1 MFQSEK
7 AVYHKVLVS
16 YLLNFLQYKE
26 VSNLMVFEM
35 IGKISLGKETEKFKP
50 YSEHTYDS
58 GWVKRKIMFN
68 AICGDNRHLLTVD
81 AGSFADGHGD
91 VYTFSKG
98 SVDDNGNKV
107 KGESLKIPFKD
118 RLTSPKLAEVAE
130 FKKFIFDLE
139 KPNRRYKLE
148 KAAEKVKEGTSLTDE
163 ELKELGIESEA
174 DINDA
179 LEKSNK
185 KRHEFISEWDFA
197 EFIKKVID
205 SGKYSDK
212 KFYIKGNANY
222 SYSDNKKQVYES
234 YVPQRIYLADD
245 DADEYSTATIKMI
258 FNVDSLDEM
267 SVEEK
272 GKYYVNGYMFEYD
285 SNRKVNIPV
294 PVTVTIP
301 VAPEDADEKTKKK
314 VEAIKRK
321 FTVDDDTYKELG
333 VEVNMLNGAQRVEI
347 TDDMLTDEQR
357 EDLECGLITLDDIRA
372 DLGGSVYGERVQEY
386 QFKKIARG
394 YSRGRVDT
402 VYTEDDM
409 TIKPIE
415 ADLPDGSEDLF
426 EDDDEL

>member
-1 MFQSEK
+1 
-7 AVYHKVLVS
+7 
-16 YLLNFLQYKE
+16 
-26 VSNLMVFEM
+26 MVFEM

-50 YSEHTYDS
+50 YSEHAYDS

-130 FKKFIFDLE
+130 FKKFVFDLE

-179 LEKSNK
+179 LDKSNK

-205 SGKYSDK
+205 SGKYADK
-212 KFYIKGNANY
+212 KFYIKGNADY

-234 YVPQRIYLADD
+234 YIPQRIYLADD
-245 DADEYSTATIKMI
+245 DAEEYSTATIKVV
-258 FNVDSLDEM
+258 FNKDSLDEM

-285 SNRKVNIPV
+285 HNRKGNIPV
-294 PVTVTIP
+294 PVTITIP
-301 VAPEDADEKTKKK
+301 VAPDDADEKAKKK
-314 VEAIKRK
+314 VEAIKHK
-321 FTVDDDTYKELG
+321 FMVDDDTYKELG
-333 VEVNMLNGAQRVEI
+333 VEVNMLNGAQKVEI
-347 TDDMLTDEQR
+347 TDDMLTDEQK
-357 EDLECGLITLDDIRA
+357 EDLDCGLITLDDIRA
-372 DLGGSVYGERVQEY
+372 DLGGSVYGDRVQEY

-394 YSRGRVDT
+394 YTKGRVDS
-402 VYTEDDM
+402 VYTDDDM
-409 TIKPIE
+409 VIKPLE
-415 ADLPDGSEDLF
+415 TELPEDTEDLF
-426 EDDDEL
+426 DDDEL

>member
-1 MFQSEK
+1 
-7 AVYHKVLVS
+7 
-16 YLLNFLQYKE
+16 
-26 VSNLMVFEM
+26 MVFEM
-35 IGKISLGKETEKFKP
+35 VGKISLGKETEKFKP

-174 DINDA
+174 DINNA

-245 DADEYSTATIKMI
+245 DADEYSTATIKII
-258 FNVDSLDEM
+258 FNADSLDEM

>member
-1 MFQSEK
+1 M
-7 AVYHKVLVS
+7 
-16 YLLNFLQYKE
+16 N
-26 VSNLMVFEM
+26 FEM

-68 AICGDNRHLLTVD
+68 TICGDNRHLLTVD

-98 SVDDNGNKV
+98 SVDESGNKV

-148 KAAEKVKEGTSLTDE
+148 KAAEKVKEGTNLTDE
-163 ELKELGIESEA
+163 ELKELGIENEA

-179 LEKSNK
+179 LDKSNK

-205 SGKYSDK
+205 SGEYSDK
-212 KFYIKGNANY
+212 KFYIKGNGDY
-222 SYSDNKKQVYES
+222 SYSDNKQQIYES

-258 FNVDSLDEM
+258 FNSDSLDDM

-285 SNRKVNIPV
+285 RNRKSNIPV
-294 PVTVTIP
+294 SVTLTISVP
-301 VAPEDADEKTKKK
+301 ADDADDKAKKK
-314 VEAIKRK
+314 VEAIKHK
-321 FTVDDDTYKELG
+321 FMVDDDTYKELG
-333 VEVNMLNGAQRVEI
+333 VEVNMLNGAQKVEI
-347 TDDMLTDEQR
+347 TDDMLTDEQK
-357 EDLECGLITLDDIRA
+357 EDLDCGLITLDDIRA
-372 DLGGSVYGERVQEY
+372 DLGGSVYGDRVQEY
-386 QFKKIARG
+386 QFKKIARR
-394 YSRGRVDT
+394 YTKGRIDT
-402 VYTEDDM
+402 IYTDDDM
-409 TIKPIE
+409 VIKPIE
-415 ADLPDGSEDLF
+415 EQLPEGTEDLF
-426 EDDDEL
+426 DDDEL

>member
-1 MFQSEK
+1 
-7 AVYHKVLVS
+7 
-16 YLLNFLQYKE
+16 
-26 VSNLMVFEM
+26 MVFEM
-35 IGKISLGKETEKFKP
+35 VGKISLGKETEKFKP
-50 YSEHTYDS
+50 YSEHKYDS
-58 GWVKRKIMFN
+58 GWVKRRIMFN

-91 VYTFSKG
+91 VVTFSKG
-98 SVDDNGNKV
+98 SVDDSGNKV
-107 KGESLKIPFKD
+107 KGKSLKIPFKD

-163 ELKELGIESEA
+163 ELKELGIESEM

-179 LEKSNK
+179 LDKSNK
-185 KRHEFISEWDFA
+185 KRHEFISEWDFV

-222 SYSDNKKQVYES
+222 SYSDNKKRVYES

-258 FNVDSLDEM
+258 FNADSLDEM

-285 SNRKVNIPV
+285 SNRKSNIPV

-301 VAPEDADEKTKKK
+301 VAHEDADEKTKKK

-372 DLGGSVYGERVQEY
+372 DLGGSVYGERIQEY

>member
-1 MFQSEK
+1 M
-7 AVYHKVLVS
+7 
-16 YLLNFLQYKE
+16 N
-26 VSNLMVFEM
+26 FEM

-98 SVDDNGNKV
+98 SVDDSGNKV

-163 ELKELGIESEA
+163 ELRELGIESEA

-179 LEKSNK
+179 LDKSNK
-185 KRHEFISEWDFA
+185 KRHEFISEWDFT

-234 YVPQRIYLADD
+234 YVPQRIYLADN

-258 FNVDSLDEM
+258 FNADSLDEM

-272 GKYYVNGYMFEYD
+272 GKYYVSGYMFEYD
-285 SNRKVNIPV
+285 SNRKSNIPV
-294 PVTVTIP
+294 PVTLTIP
-301 VAPEDADEKTKKK
+301 VAADDADDKTKKK
-314 VEAIKRK
+314 VNAIKHK
-321 FTVDDDTYKELG
+321 FMVDDDTYKELG
-333 VEVNMLNGAQRVEI
+333 VEVNMLNGAQKVEI
-347 TDDMLTDEQR
+347 TDDMLTDEQK
-357 EDLECGLITLDDIRA
+357 EDLDCGLITLDDIRA
-372 DLGGSVYGERVQEY
+372 DLGGSVYGDRVQEY

-394 YSRGRVDT
+394 YTKGRVDT

-409 TIKPIE
+409 VIKPLE
-415 ADLPDGSEDLF
+415 EKLPEGTEDLF
-426 EDDDEL
+426 DDDDEL

>member
-1 MFQSEK
+1 M
-7 AVYHKVLVS
+7 
-16 YLLNFLQYKE
+16 N
-26 VSNLMVFEM
+26 FEM

-68 AICGDNRHLLTVD
+68 TICGDNRHLLTVD

-98 SVDDNGNKV
+98 SVDESGNKV
-107 KGESLKIPFKD
+107 KGESLKIPFKG

-148 KAAEKVKEGTSLTDE
+148 KAAEKVKEGTNLTDE
-163 ELKELGIESEA
+163 ELKELGIESEV

-179 LEKSNK
+179 LDKSNK

-212 KFYIKGNANY
+212 KFYIKGNGDY
-222 SYSDNKKQVYES
+222 SYSDNKQQVYES

-258 FNVDSLDEM
+258 FNSDSLDDM

-285 SNRKVNIPV
+285 RNRKSNIPV
-294 PVTVTIP
+294 SVTLTIP
-301 VAPEDADEKTKKK
+301 VAADDADDKAKKK
-314 VEAIKRK
+314 VEAIKHK
-321 FTVDDDTYKELG
+321 FMVDDDTYKELG
-333 VEVNMLNGAQRVEI
+333 VEVNMLNGAQKVEI
-347 TDDMLTDEQR
+347 TDDMLTDEQK
-357 EDLECGLITLDDIRA
+357 EDLDCGLITLDDIRA
-372 DLGGSVYGERVQEY
+372 DLGGSVYGDRVQEY

-394 YSRGRVDT
+394 YTKGRVDT
-402 VYTEDDM
+402 VYTNDDM
-409 TIKPIE
+409 IIKPIE
-415 ADLPDGSEDLF
+415 EELLEGTEDLF
-426 EDDDEL
+426 DDDEL

>member
-1 MFQSEK
+1 
-7 AVYHKVLVS
+7 
-16 YLLNFLQYKE
+16 
-26 VSNLMVFEM
+26 MVFEM
-35 IGKISLGKETEKFKP
+35 VGKISLGKETDKFKP
-50 YSEHTYDS
+50 YSEHKYDS
-58 GWVKRKIMFN
+58 GWVKRRIMFN

-91 VYTFSKG
+91 VFTFSKG
-98 SVDDNGNKV
+98 SVDDSGNKV

-130 FKKFIFDLE
+130 FKKFVFDLE

-148 KAAEKVKEGTSLTDE
+148 KAAEKVKEGTNLTDE
-163 ELKELGIESEA
+163 ELTELGLNSEA
-174 DINDA
+174 EVNEA

-205 SGKYSDK
+205 SGKYADK
-212 KFYIKGNANY
+212 KFFIKGNAEY
-222 SYSDNKKQVYES
+222 SYSDNKQQVYES
-234 YVPQRIYLADD
+234 YIPHRIYLATD
-245 DADEYSTATIKMI
+245 DAEEYSTATVKIIYNK
-258 FNVDSLDEM
+258 DSLDDM

-272 GKYYVNGYMFEYD
+272 GKYYVNGYMFEYYR
-285 SNRKVNIPV
+285 NRKANIPV

-301 VAPEDADEKTKKK
+301 VSPEDADEKAKKK
-314 VEAIKRK
+314 VDAIKRK
-321 FTVDDDTYKELG
+321 FTVDDDTYKEFG
-333 VEVNMLNGAQRVEI
+333 VEVNMLNGAQKVEI
-347 TDDMLTDEQR
+347 TDDMLTDEQK
-357 EDLECGLITLDDIRA
+357 EDLDCGLITLDDIRA
-372 DLGGSVYGERVQEY
+372 DLGGSVYGDRIHEY

-415 ADLPDGSEDLF
+415 AELPEGTEDLF
-426 EDDDEL
+426 DDDSDEL

>member
-1 MFQSEK
+1 
-7 AVYHKVLVS
+7 
-16 YLLNFLQYKE
+16 
-26 VSNLMVFEM
+26 MVFEM

-174 DINDA
+174 DINNA

-234 YVPQRIYLADD
+234 YIPQRIYLADD
-245 DADEYSTATIKMI
+245 DANEYSTAMGYSTTCDGVAATTLGSSSYA
-258 FNVDSLDEM
+258 NGWGAM
-267 SVEEK
+267 SSGIATKAYGMGQHVF
-272 GKYYVNGYMFEYD
+272 GAY
-285 SNRKVNIPV
+285 NIP
-294 PVTVTIP
+294 
-301 VAPEDADEKTKKK
+301 DEN
-314 VEAIKRK
+314 I
-321 FTVDDDTYKELG
+321 DNYS
-333 VEVNMLNGAQRVEI
+333 
-347 TDDMLTDEQR
+347 
-357 EDLECGLITLDDIRA
+357 LDDIEAKLAVICVRNK
-372 DLGGSVYGERVQEY
+372 VN
-386 QFKKIARG
+386 FK
-394 YSRGRVDT
+394 
-402 VYTEDDM
+402 
-409 TIKPIE
+409 
-415 ADLPDGSEDLF
+415 
-426 EDDDEL
+426 

>member
-1 MFQSEK
+1 
-7 AVYHKVLVS
+7 
-16 YLLNFLQYKE
+16 
-26 VSNLMVFEM
+26 MVFEM
-35 IGKISLGKETEKFKP
+35 VGKISLGKETDKFKP
-50 YSEHTYDS
+50 YSEHKYDS
-58 GWVKRKIMFN
+58 GWVKRRIMFN

-98 SVDDNGNKV
+98 SVDNSGNKV

-130 FKKFIFDLE
+130 FKKFVFDLE

-148 KAAEKVKEGTSLTDE
+148 KAAEKIKEGTSLTDE
-163 ELKELGIESEA
+163 ELKDLELDSEA
-174 DINDA
+174 EVNDA

-205 SGKYSDK
+205 SGKYTNK
-212 KFYIKGNANY
+212 KFYIKGNADY
-222 SYSDNKKQVYES
+222 SYSDNKQQVYES
-234 YVPQRIYLADD
+234 YIPQRIYLAAD
-245 DADEYSTATIKMI
+245 DADEYSTGTVKII
-258 FNVDSLDEM
+258 FNKDSLDDM

-272 GKYYVNGYMFEYD
+272 GKYYVNGFMFEYD
-285 SNRKVNIPV
+285 HNRKANIPV

-301 VAPEDADEKTKKK
+301 VAPDDADEKTKKK

-321 FTVDDDTYKELG
+321 FVIDDDTYKEIGL
-333 VEVNMLNGAQRVEI
+333 EVNMLNGAQKVEI
-347 TDDMLTDEQR
+347 TDDMLTDEQK
-357 EDLECGLITLDDIRA
+357 EDLDCGLITLDDIRA
-372 DLGGSVYGERVQEY
+372 DLGGSVYGDRVQEY

-394 YSRGRVDT
+394 YTKGRVDT
-402 VYTEDDM
+402 VYTDDDM

-415 ADLPDGSEDLF
+415 EELPEGTEDLF
-426 EDDDEL
+426 DDEEL

>member
-1 MFQSEK
+1 
-7 AVYHKVLVS
+7 
-16 YLLNFLQYKE
+16 
-26 VSNLMVFEM
+26 MVFEM
-35 IGKISLGKETEKFKP
+35 VGKISLGKETEKFKP
-50 YSEHTYDS
+50 YSEHKYDS
-58 GWVKRKIMFN
+58 GWVKRRIMFN

-91 VYTFSKG
+91 VVTFSKG
-98 SVDDNGNKV
+98 SVDNSGNKV
-107 KGESLKIPFKD
+107 KGKSLKIPFKD

-163 ELKELGIESEA
+163 ELKELGIESEM

-179 LEKSNK
+179 LDKSNK
-185 KRHEFISEWDFA
+185 KRHEFISEWDFV

-222 SYSDNKKQVYES
+222 SYSDNKKRVYES

-258 FNVDSLDEM
+258 FNADSLDEM

-285 SNRKVNIPV
+285 SNRKSNIPV

-301 VAPEDADEKTKKK
+301 VAHEDADEKTKKK

-372 DLGGSVYGERVQEY
+372 DLGGSVYGERIQEY

>member
-1 MFQSEK
+1 MI
-7 AVYHKVLVS
+7 
-16 YLLNFLQYKE
+16 
-26 VSNLMVFEM
+26 FEM
-35 IGKISLGKETEKFKP
+35 IGKLSLPKESEKFKP
-50 YSEHTYDS
+50 YSNTKYES
-58 GWVKRKIMFN
+58 GWIKRRLMFN
-68 AICGDNRHLLTVD
+68 AVCGDNRHLLTVD
-81 AGSFADGHGD
+81 TGSFEDENKGF

-205 SGKYSDK
+205 SGKYADK
-212 KFYIKGNANY
+212 KFFIKGNAEY
-222 SYSDNKKQVYES
+222 SYSDNKQQVYES
-234 YVPQRIYLADD
+234 YIPQRIYLAAD
-245 DADEYSTATIKMI
+245 DAEEYSTATIKMI
-258 FNVDSLDEM
+258 FNKDSLDDM

-285 SNRKVNIPV
+285 RNRKANIPV

-301 VAPEDADEKTKKK
+301 VAPDDADEKTKKK

-321 FTVDDDTYKELG
+321 FTVDDDTYKEFG
-333 VEVNMLNGAQRVEI
+333 VEVNMLNGAQKVEI

-357 EDLECGLITLDDIRA
+357 EDLDCGLITLDDIRA

-402 VYTEDDM
+402 VYTEDDVV
-409 TIKPIE
+409 IKPIE
-415 ADLPDGSEDLF
+415 LELPDGVEDLF
-426 EDDDEL
+426 DDDSDDL

>member
-1 MFQSEK
+1 M
-7 AVYHKVLVS
+7 
-16 YLLNFLQYKE
+16 N
-26 VSNLMVFEM
+26 FEM

-68 AICGDNRHLLTVD
+68 TICGDNRHLLTVD

-98 SVDDNGNKV
+98 SVDESGNKV

-130 FKKFIFDLE
+130 FKKFIFYLE

-148 KAAEKVKEGTSLTDE
+148 KAAEKVKEGTNLTDE
-163 ELKELGIESEA
+163 ELKELGIENEA

-179 LEKSNK
+179 LDKSNK

-212 KFYIKGNANY
+212 KFYIKGNGDY
-222 SYSDNKKQVYES
+222 SYSDNKQQIYES

-258 FNVDSLDEM
+258 FNSDSLDDM

-285 SNRKVNIPV
+285 RNRKSNIPV
-294 PVTVTIP
+294 SVTLTISVP
-301 VAPEDADEKTKKK
+301 ADDADDKAKKK
-314 VEAIKRK
+314 VEAIKHK
-321 FTVDDDTYKELG
+321 FMVDDDTYKELG
-333 VEVNMLNGAQRVEI
+333 VEVNMLNGAQKVEI
-347 TDDMLTDEQR
+347 TDDMLTDEQK
-357 EDLECGLITLDDIRA
+357 EDLDCGLITLDDIRA
-372 DLGGSVYGERVQEY
+372 DLGGSVYGDRVQEY
-386 QFKKIARG
+386 QFKKIARR
-394 YSRGRVDT
+394 YTKGRIDT
-402 VYTEDDM
+402 IYTDDDM
-409 TIKPIE
+409 VIKPIE
-415 ADLPDGSEDLF
+415 EQLPEGTEDLF
-426 EDDDEL
+426 DDDEL

>member
-1 MFQSEK
+1 
-7 AVYHKVLVS
+7 
-16 YLLNFLQYKE
+16 
-26 VSNLMVFEM
+26 MVFEM
-35 IGKISLGKETEKFKP
+35 VGKISLGKETDKFKP
-50 YSEHTYDS
+50 YSEHKYDS
-58 GWVKRKIMFN
+58 GWVKRRIMFN

-98 SVDDNGNKV
+98 SVDDSGNKV

-130 FKKFIFDLE
+130 FKKFVFDLE

-148 KAAEKVKEGTSLTDE
+148 KAAEKIKEGTSLTDE
-163 ELKELGIESEA
+163 ELKDIELDSEA
-174 DINDA
+174 EVNDA

-205 SGKYSDK
+205 SGKYTDK
-212 KFYIKGNANY
+212 KFYIKGNADD
-222 SYSDNKKQVYES
+222 SYSDNKQQVYES
-234 YVPQRIYLADD
+234 YIPLRICLAADD
-245 DADEYSTATIKMI
+245 AEEYSTGTVKII
-258 FNVDSLDEM
+258 FNKDSLDDM

-285 SNRKVNIPV
+285 HNRKANIPV

-301 VAPEDADEKTKKK
+301 VASDDADEKTKKK

-321 FTVDDDTYKELG
+321 FVIDDDTYKEIGL
-333 VEVNMLNGAQRVEI
+333 EVNMLNGAQKVEI
-347 TDDMLTDEQR
+347 TDDMLTDEQK
-357 EDLECGLITLDDIRA
+357 EDLDCGLITLDDIRA
-372 DLGGSVYGERVQEY
+372 DLGGSVYGDRVQEY

-409 TIKPIE
+409 VIKPLE
-415 ADLPDGSEDLF
+415 TELPEGTEDLF
-426 EDDDEL
+426 DDDSDEL

>member
-1 MFQSEK
+1 M
-7 AVYHKVLVS
+7 
-16 YLLNFLQYKE
+16 N
-26 VSNLMVFEM
+26 FEM

-81 AGSFADGHGD
+81 AGSFSDGHGD

-98 SVDDNGNKV
+98 SVDDSGNKV

-163 ELKELGIESEA
+163 ELRELGIESEA

-179 LEKSNK
+179 LDKSNK

-222 SYSDNKKQVYES
+222 SYSDNKNQVYES

-245 DADEYSTATIKMI
+245 DSDEYSTATIKMI
-258 FNVDSLDEM
+258 FNTDSLDEM

-285 SNRKVNIPV
+285 SNRKSNIPV
-294 PVTVTIP
+294 PVTLTIP
-301 VAPEDADEKTKKK
+301 VVANDADDKTKKK
-314 VEAIKRK
+314 VNAIKHK
-321 FTVDDDTYKELG
+321 FMVDDDTYKELG
-333 VEVNMLNGAQRVEI
+333 VEVNMLNGAQKVEI
-347 TDDMLTDEQR
+347 TDDMLTDEQK
-357 EDLECGLITLDDIRA
+357 EDLDCGLITLDDIRA
-372 DLGGSVYGERVQEY
+372 DLGGSVYGDRVQEY
-386 QFKKIARG
+386 QFKKIVRG
-394 YSRGRVDT
+394 YTKGRVDT

-409 TIKPIE
+409 VIKPLE
-415 ADLPDGSEDLF
+415 EKLPEGTEDLF
-426 EDDDEL
+426 DDDDEL